1 MKVVKAIEVGMGA
14 GHTTILSMRDQA
26 IITNHNDTFVSVIDT
41 EKHKLLRN
49 VEVADTA
56 SSAYKS
62 QAHTSGV
69 SLDMKYFYSA
79 ASHDGV
85 FYKIDLDTW
94 VVEKALPVD
103 ANLLMGSFIW
113 NGDGSNM

>member
-1 MKVVKAIEVGMGA
+1 
-14 GHTTILSMRDQA
+14 
-26 IITNHNDTFVSVIDT
+26 
-41 EKHKLLRN
+41 LLHN
-49 VEVADTA
+49 VEVADSA

-69 SLDMKYFYSA
+69 SLDMQYFYSA

>member
-41 EKHKLLRN
+41 EKHKLLHN
-49 VEVADTA
+49 VEVADSA

-69 SLDMKYFYSA
+69 SLDMQYFYSA

-85 FYKIDLDTW
+85 FYRINLDTW
-94 VVEKALPVD
+94 NVTKTNPTG